1 MGLTMLDLDAL
12 CVEYDS
18 FTLGPLDLSIGEEVL
33 AVLGPSGCGKTTLL
47 HAIAGHRRLSGGE
60 ITLSGRDLT
69 GVSPSSRGTP
79 LVFQSGALFPHM
91 TARENIA
98 YPGGPSERVE
108 RLAETL
114 AVTEVLDRRAETLSG
129 GERQRVALA
138 RALAA
143 DPSAL
148 LLDEPLSNLDTPIR
162 RRLRA
167 DLREVLSGLG
177 IPVVYV
183 THDQRSAAAVGDRLA
198 VLKDGAVKQVG
209 TPSAVF
215 SRPATSFVASFTG
228 GGGLIRG
235 TVVDTAGGRGV
246 AFGDEVL
253 TLPISEP
260 VGTAVTLAV
269 HREMV
274 SLTSEPG
281 PNRVPG
287 QVRNEVFEGD
297 RYRIQV
303 RLRSGPTI
311 EATLPPQTD
320 PHDLPEGTETVWL
333 HLPGSALTPVSED

>member
-1 MGLTMLDLDAL
+1 MLDLNGL
-12 CVEYDS
+12 CVEYES

-33 AVLGPSGCGKTTLL
+33 AILGPSGCGKTTLL
-47 HAIAGHRRLSGGE
+47 HAIAGHRRLSGGR
-60 ITLSGRDLT
+60 ITLSGRALD
-69 GVSPSSRGTP
+69 GVSPSDRGTP

-98 YPGGPSERVE
+98 YPCAPPEQVE
-108 RLAETL
+108 RLSETL
-114 AVTEVLDRRAETLSG
+114 AVTDILERRAKTLSG

-143 DPSAL
+143 DPTAL

-198 VLKDGAVKQVG
+198 VLKDGTVKQVG
-209 TPSAVF
+209 TPSVVF
-215 SRPATSFVASFTG
+215 RRPATPFVASFTG

-235 TVVDTAGGRGV
+235 TVVDTTGGKAV

-253 TLPISEP
+253 SVPISEP
-260 VGTAVTLAV
+260 VGTTVTLAI

-274 SLTSEPG
+274 SLASEPG

-287 QVRNEVFEGD
+287 EVRNEVFEGD
-297 RYRIQV
+297 RYRIRI
-303 RLRSGPTI
+303 RLRGGPTI
-311 EATLPPQTD
+311 EASLPPQTEPD
-320 PHDLPEGTETVWL
+320 DLPDGSETVWV
-333 HLPGSALTPVSED
+333 HLPPSALTPVCED